1 VVGHRNKGL
10 FSLSLTAKRPPLP
23 PPPPL
28 PPREK
33 KNSDPL
39 VSSEADWRQRPYKT
53 SIVFSLRQGP
63 GQLFKAL
70 SVFALRDIDMTKIE
84 SRPLRSNP
92 LVTAGPAWASDGN
105 GGAAPAAAAAAAAA
119 AGPAA
124 GSSQQQGRASPSSP
138 PQHPPQPQPQAQQRF
153 NYLFYIDFVGALG
166 QPAVQNALRHLE
178 EIAPFLRVLGSYPM
192 DTELGALDSNR
203 PDGLKFE
210 QQGGGGG
217 GPALAS
223 RD

>member
-1 VVGHRNKGL
+1 MFGGRPF
-10 FSLSLTAKRPPLP
+10 FSPPRDAHPRPA

-28 PPREK
+28 TTTN
-33 KNSDPL
+33 NSDPL

-92 LVTAGPAWASDGN
+92 LVAAGPLWAASAGA
-105 GGAAPAAAAAAAAA
+105 GGHGGGVSSGAAANSGSAAAA
-119 AGPAA
+119 AGATSGA
-124 GSSQQQGRASPSSP
+124 GGTSTPSGG
-138 PQHPPQPQPQAQQRF
+138 QQRQF

-192 DTELGALDSNR
+192 DTDLGALDSNR

-210 QQGGGGG
+210 QQGGG
-217 GPALAS
+217 ALAS

>member
-1 VVGHRNKGL
+1 MNTH
-10 FSLSLTAKRPPLP
+10 PPQ
-23 PPPPL
+23 
-28 PPREK
+28 K
-33 KNSDPL
+33 TIHNNNSDPL
-39 VSSEADWRQRPYKT
+39 VTSEAEWRQRPYKT

-92 LVTAGPAWASDGN
+92 LVTT
-105 GGAAPAAAAAAAAA
+105 GGAGTTA
-119 AGPAA
+119 
-124 GSSQQQGRASPSSP
+124 SSSWDEGLAP
-138 PQHPPQPQPQAQQRF
+138 PQQQRF
-153 NYLFYIDFVGALG
+153 NYLFYIDFCGALG

-203 PDGLKFE
+203 PEGLNFE
-210 QQGGGGG
+210 QQGG
-217 GPALAS
+217 AAAVAS
-223 RD
+223 RE

>member
-1 VVGHRNKGL
+1 
-10 FSLSLTAKRPPLP
+10 
-23 PPPPL
+23 
-28 PPREK
+28 
-33 KNSDPL
+33 
-39 VSSEADWRQRPYKT
+39 
-53 SIVFSLRQGP
+53 
-63 GQLFKAL
+63 
-70 SVFALRDIDMTKIE
+70 MTKIE

-92 LVTAGPAWASDGN
+92 LVTAAGPLSSSDEASNGLGSSGGM
-105 GGAAPAAAAAAAAA
+105 GGA
-119 AGPAA
+119 G
-124 GSSQQQGRASPSSP
+124 GNP
-138 PQHPPQPQPQAQQRF
+138 PPPPPQQRF

-210 QQGGGGG
+210 QQGAGA
-217 GPALAS
+217 ALAS